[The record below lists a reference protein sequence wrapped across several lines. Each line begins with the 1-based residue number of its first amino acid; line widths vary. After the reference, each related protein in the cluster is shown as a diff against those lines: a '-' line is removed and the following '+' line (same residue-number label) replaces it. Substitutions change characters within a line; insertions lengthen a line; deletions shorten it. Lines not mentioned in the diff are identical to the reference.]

1 MANRNN
7 RASRLNKMKREFW
20 EKAYA
25 VRKGNAEMN
34 AQAGEVWAF
43 DEDAGSRDILED
55 CGVTIPYKP
64 VLYKLLQ
71 RTTDYDGLPSPCT
84 WKARNMETN
93 RIKKVDVS
101 NFIHKDAWK
110 KV

>member
-7 RASRLNKMKREFW
+7 RASRLNKMKRQYW
-20 EKAYA
+20 ENFYA
-25 VRKGNAEMN
+25 ANKGNAEMN

-43 DEDAGSRDILED
+43 DENGNSRELLEE
-55 CGVTIPYKP
+55 CGITVPYEP
-64 VLYKLLQ
+64 VLYTLLY

-84 WKARNMETN
+84 WKVRNMKTN
-93 RIKKVDVS
+93 KIKKVDVS
-101 NFIHKDAWK
+101 NFVCKNSWK